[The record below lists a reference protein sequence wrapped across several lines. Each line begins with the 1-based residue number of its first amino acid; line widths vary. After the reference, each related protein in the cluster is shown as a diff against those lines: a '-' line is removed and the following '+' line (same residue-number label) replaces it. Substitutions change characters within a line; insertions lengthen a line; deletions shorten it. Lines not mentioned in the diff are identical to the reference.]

1 MRFLDLSDK
10 VKKMALSLKPVIQKY
25 DYDCGGA
32 AVKDLLILLGRNE
45 LVVDLYNRLEV
56 NSIDGTKS
64 QNIKKFFD
72 EEKIDYVEKIKGTVS
87 DLQRFL
93 NRGYVCLVSYQAWGT
108 EEEMDSLVSGHY
120 SIVFDVDEDYVWLI
134 DPTIEGVEVPGFGKG
149 IVRQARG
156 EFYKRWWDKGVA
168 GEIYDHWFLAVNI
181 VRP

>member
-1 MRFLDLSDK
+1 
-10 VKKMALSLKPVIQKY
+10 
-25 DYDCGGA
+25 
-32 AVKDLLILLGRNE
+32 
-45 LVVDLYNRLEV
+45 
-56 NSIDGTKS
+56 
-64 QNIKKFFD
+64 
-72 EEKIDYVEKIKGTVS
+72 
-87 DLQRFL
+87 
-93 NRGYVCLVSYQAWGT
+93 
-108 EEEMDSLVSGHY
+108 MDSLVSGHY